1 LLQLF
6 LPRICLPR
14 CNHRHFLFCFQ
25 AVVSLTIRAATWLKS
40 SRLRPGDAL
49 GWDLAGFFFSGL
61 DAFLF
66 PMPRVYAVHSEV
78 QAPWISNCSTT
89 QKSVV
94 AQFEAGIS
102 DHVWSIEELCSL
114 LPKAESAAKRVDKN
128 LLLKALAKER

>member
-1 LLQLF
+1 MQFELNEAPHQN
-6 LPRICLPR
+6 

-66 PMPRVYAVHSEV
+66 PMPKVYAVHS
-78 QAPWISNCSTT
+78 QPAP
-89 QKSVV
+89 
-94 AQFEAGIS
+94 
-102 DHVWSIEELCSL
+102 
-114 LPKAESAAKRVDKN
+114 LPKN
-128 LLLKALAKER
+128 